1 MRLLPKNFLPQ
12 RLLRPF
18 LFWPPK
24 KVLICFFWK
33 YRAPFFEVKQRWV
46 PFLPR
51 FSAIVPRYLKI
62 LPRFSGILPGLSTNR
77 NFWGC
82 ACTSYTPA
90 SYTTAGTHGR
100 RKDIFQGCHYGIFPY
115 IFPGG
120 AKSGE
125 TWFFPLETKKT
136 PFFSENFKISGGLC
150 PPFQRLRWS
159 AIAVKNKTIV
169 LDKVNY
175 GRTQS

>member
-18 LFWPPK
+18 LFWPQK

-82 ACTSYTPA
+82 ACTPYTPA

-100 RKDIFQGCHYGIFPY
+100 RKDIFQGCHYGIFP
-115 IFPGG
+115 
-120 AKSGE
+120 K
-125 TWFFPLETKKT
+125 FFQEGPKVVKLDFSHSKLRKHH
-136 PFFSENFKISGGLC
+136 FFLKISKSQGGDA
-150 PPFQRLRWS
+150 PPSS
-159 AIAVKNKTIV
+159 ACA
-169 LDKVNY
+169 D
-175 GRTQS
+175 QP